1 LAIISKKAHT
11 VWVVDA
17 GIARDRQIRTGVA
30 RRPDV
35 LTRLRTAGLS
45 PTMPRRRVL
54 EALDGQAMPVSAG
67 DLYTILR
74 ASGAEIG
81 LTSVYRILH
90 VFVDK
95 GLAHA
100 FAGTEQRYRT
110 CVSVPHAH
118 LVCRSCGLVI
128 EEPADNAR
136 RWLPDVDF
144 EIDVDNVSVYG
155 VCGPCRR
162 GADGM
167 PVP

>member
-1 LAIISKKAHT
+1 
-11 VWVVDA
+11 
-17 GIARDRQIRTGVA
+17 
-30 RRPDV
+30 
-35 LTRLRTAGLS
+35 
-45 PTMPRRRVL
+45 VL

-67 DLYTILR
+67 NLYAILR
-74 ASGAEIG
+74 AAGAGIG

-90 VFVDK
+90 VFVEK
-95 GLAHA
+95 GLVHA
-100 FAGTEQRYRT
+100 FAGSEQRYRT

-162 GADGM
+162 GADGL
-167 PVP
+167 PAP